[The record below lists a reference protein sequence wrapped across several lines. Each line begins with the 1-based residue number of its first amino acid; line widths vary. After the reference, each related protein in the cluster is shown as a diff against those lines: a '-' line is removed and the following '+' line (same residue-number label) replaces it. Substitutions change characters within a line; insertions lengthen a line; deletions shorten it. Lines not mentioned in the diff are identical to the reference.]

1 MSCTCE
7 YYFLHFLQWWLT
19 RGLVDKILSALL
31 NHVYGSSY
39 DWNCFGPKFP
49 HFCNLNFKIFLF
61 RKALELFE
69 KIYLSAGNA
78 TSIMIH
84 VFSSKF
90 FIVTSIRF
98 AFIFLS
104 VLIVKSHKIVT
115 FALPVTGCGVCSYH
129 FFVSGRLTFLH
140 NIQRMKVVTGS

>member
-1 MSCTCE
+1 MSCTCD
-7 YYFLHFLQWWLT
+7 YYFLQFLQWCLT

-31 NHVYGSSY
+31 SHVYSSNY
-39 DWNCFGPKFP
+39 DWNCFSPKFP
-49 HFCNLNFKIFLF
+49 PFCNLNFKIFLF

-69 KIYLSAGNA
+69 KICLSAGNA

-84 VFSSKF
+84 VFSSKV
-90 FIVTSIRF
+90 FIVMSIRF

-115 FALPVTGCGVCSYH
+115 SALSVTAGGVCSYH
-129 FFVSGRLTFLH
+129 FFVSGWRFY
-140 NIQRMKVVTGS
+140 IISSVWK